1 MSVVETFT
9 LILSSANRD
18 HLAPNG
24 TYFGS
29 GKGRYTV
36 MRRRPRFIKI
46 SPPPP
51 SRSFAYN
58 GECKSFRYHCKIQ
71 SSERGSPAFF
81 TRAGSTGSQRLW
93 LSFRQHLLNAFLTLT
108 VRLSK
113 FRGTLKKRFV
123 RHWSMS
129 FEKQLEGLRSFHPY
143 RMILRIRGQVV
154 GIKYV

>member
-9 LILSSANRD
+9 LILSSTNRD

-36 MRRRPRFIKI
+36 MTTIHQDL
-46 SPPPP
+46 S
-51 SRSFAYN
+51 SSSF
-58 GECKSFRYHCKIQ
+58 KVIRIQ
-71 SSERGSPAFF
+71 WRMQIFPLSLQNTIFGERGSPAFF

-113 FRGTLKKRFV
+113 FRGILKKQFV
-123 RHWSMS
+123 RHWFMS